1 MHLPDLE
8 YLETFKVINTVV
20 GKMKIGNIR
29 IGAKRIYDE
38 VVSQN
43 FKNIAIR
50 SYNKIKSTIYR
61 RAKSW
66 IPSEPAKF
74 DDVNFDLRCFFID
87 DSDDSECTVKYS
99 SKEFIIFSL
108 VDLLELFERENTHLF
123 FDGTLFN
130 EFI

>member
-43 FKNIAIR
+43 FKNIAIT

-61 RAKSW
+61 RAKSS

-74 DDVNFDLRCFFID
+74 DDVNFDLRCF
-87 DSDDSECTVKYS
+87 
-99 SKEFIIFSL
+99 
-108 VDLLELFERENTHLF
+108 LLMILMIVSVLLNIHRKNL
-123 FDGTLFN
+123 
-130 EFI
+130 